1 MKHIVRDVV
10 LFVSITAFVF
20 IFALAC
26 GTPFVVK
33 AESPSATV
41 AQPQQ
46 VQASIFQGTV
56 LRNGER
62 FSLRTSSGQIYQLD
76 DPQNAQTFEGK
87 SVRVTGKLDGSARL
101 IHVERIEAA

>member
-1 MKHIVRDVV
+1 MKHIFRDVV
-10 LFVSITAFVF
+10 LFVSITAMVF

-33 AESPSATV
+33 AESPIASPT
-41 AQPQQ
+41 QQ
-46 VQASIFQGTV
+46 TQSSVFQGTV

-62 FSLRTSSGQIYQLD
+62 FSLRTSAGQIYQLD

-87 SVRVTGKLDGSARL
+87 SVRVTGKLDGSAKM

>member
-1 MKHIVRDVV
+1 MKHIFRDVV
-10 LFVSITAFVF
+10 LFVSITAMVF

-33 AESPSATV
+33 AESPSV
-41 AQPQQ
+41 AQSS
-46 VQASIFQGTV
+46 QAQSSIFQGTV

-87 SVRVTGKLDGSARL
+87 SVRVTGKLDGAAKS